1 MSGSGPDGPLLSGF
15 DGFLM
20 KPFRM
25 EDVAAALEHAGRV
38 SHVAKVQPARKRRKS
53 ASSAA
58 SPVDAPGTAIPSPK
72 RVIPSRSSVLSA
84 PLFPAS
90 STASL
95 PTSSRLTDSSRAAS
109 NSRMDV
115 LSQPRTDL
123 SKETQGVPSAV
134 PLLDERIYEQLADS
148 MPVTQLHQ
156 MYALCLKD
164 ARERVTSMRRLVS
177 QQDQVQF
184 VRQAHTI
191 KGGCGMLGA
200 SELYAIATRL
210 EAAGVQ
216 APGLRDTPDV
226 NPLDELSSACDR
238 LERMLDARALAS
250 NLSGTDQPEQ

>member
-1 MSGSGPDGPLLSGF
+1 M
-15 DGFLM
+15 
-20 KPFRM
+20 
-25 EDVAAALEHAGRV
+25 
-38 SHVAKVQPARKRRKS
+38 
-53 ASSAA
+53 
-58 SPVDAPGTAIPSPK
+58 
-72 RVIPSRSSVLSA
+72 
-84 PLFPAS
+84 
-90 STASL
+90 
-95 PTSSRLTDSSRAAS
+95 
-109 NSRMDV
+109 
-115 LSQPRTDL
+115 
-123 SKETQGVPSAV
+123 PSAV